1 MVDLITQN
9 NPGFSYQPGPYAL
22 VCVPSAAVLIEL
34 PTGHELVGQVYAA
47 LRAKVDLDDVLDI
60 LISSGLRAVRG
71 FVAVAGVPVGA
82 RVIARGS
89 FRAVDGQGE
98 EVNGLPII
106 TDRFTDDFNLRLD
119 AGDTGKGSE
128 SSDWL
133 PLLGGVVNA
142 SVVQI
147 GTVEPP
153 FDDNDDEGETVIEP
167 LPPAP
172 EPIDDDGPA
181 TAEQPVIEAE
191 LLDAAEEPEAEAAP
205 FSPESPDQAESAEEP
220 DSDSDDPVRQP
231 VMIMAVSCPDGHLTS
246 PYLNMCRVCGQPVS
260 PQRPVEVPRPPLG
273 TILFANGD
281 RELLDCP
288 IILGRSPRVPPDYA
302 GEQPKLLQ
310 LDDPGRDVSGQHL
323 QIGIDGWQVLLT
335 DLGSTNGTEV
345 VFPGA
350 QPVRLRPN
358 DPLLIGSG
366 TYVVLGGSLEFW
378 YETGP

>member
-1 MVDLITQN
+1 MVDLLTQN
-9 NPGFSYQPGPYAL
+9 NSGFNYQPGPYAL

-34 PTGHELVGQVYAA
+34 PTSHELVAKVYAA
-47 LRAKVDLDDVLDI
+47 LRERVDLDDVLDI
-60 LISSGLRAVRG
+60 LISSGLRAVKG

-82 RVIARGS
+82 RVIARGN
-89 FRAVDGQGE
+89 FRAVDSQGE

-106 TDRFTDDFNLRLD
+106 TDRFMDEFNLRLD
-119 AGDTGKGSE
+119 AGDTNRGTASA
-128 SSDWL
+128 DWL

-142 SVVQI
+142 SVVQL
-147 GTVEPP
+147 GAVESAV
-153 FDDNDDEGETVIEP
+153 DAEAGETAIEP
-167 LPPAP
+167 LPSAP
-172 EPIDDDGPA
+172 ESIDDGGPD
-181 TAEQPVIEAE
+181 TAEQPVIELADFE
-191 LLDAAEEPEAEAAP
+191 EAEAEEEAEAVP
-205 FSPESPDQAESAEEP
+205 VSPESPDQPEAAEAVDSAEAAQ
-220 DSDSDDPVRQP
+220 QP
-231 VMIMAVSCPDGHLTS
+231 VLIMAVSCPEGHLTS
-246 PYLNMCRVCGQPVS
+246 PYLNMCRVCGQPVA

-281 RELLDCP
+281 RELLDRP
-288 IILGRSPRVPPDYA
+288 VILGRSPRVPADYA

-323 QIGIDGWQVLLT
+323 QVSIDGWQVLLT

-350 QPVRLRPN
+350 QPVRLQPN
-358 DPLLIGSG
+358 DPLMIGSG